1 MNITVQ
7 SGPFKFEGNHVD
19 AHEFTVETRVAFADS
34 NREMSSLLND
44 FLFAIEV
51 ELQNIGYLTDTFD
64 VDSDFKES
72 EDEKEFPFNLNTGD
86 EFCFENKYYTLIR
99 IEWEGN
105 VAKILANRIDRQME
119 KIECHSSE
127 IS

>member
-1 MNITVQ
+1 MNILVQ
-7 SGPFKFEGNHVD
+7 SGPLKYEGNHVD
-19 AHEFTVETRVAFADS
+19 AHELTVETRRAFNDS
-34 NREMSSLLND
+34 NLEMSNLLNE

-51 ELQNIGYLTDTFD
+51 ELQNVGYLTDTFD
-64 VDSDFKES
+64 VDSDFKEP
-72 EDEKEFPFNLNTGD
+72 EDEKEYPFNLNTGD

-105 VAKILANRIDRQME
+105 VAKILANRIDSQMK